1 MRTDDFDYDLPDEF
15 VAQRPAEPRD
25 SARLLVDGGT
35 EIEHRTVQDLPD
47 LLRQGDLLVVNDTRV
62 LPARLS
68 LRKATGGAAE
78 VLLLE
83 PDPADPLTWE
93 ALVRP
98 GRRIRPGASLFIEA
112 EGRAVPVV
120 QVGAELGE
128 GRRQVRL
135 IDEEVP
141 ARHGEVPLPPYV
153 REALADPERYQTVFA
168 DRPSSVAAPTAGLHL
183 TPDVLD
189 RCRQKGMGV
198 ATIELSV
205 GLGTFRPI
213 TADRID
219 DHVMHGERY
228 RVPPETVAA
237 LDRAL
242 RVVAV
247 GTTVV
252 RTLES
257 LAATGQ
263 TEGRTDLFITRG
275 HRWKTVDV
283 LLTNFHVP
291 RSSLLVMIDAFVG
304 DRWKTLYDTARAEG
318 YRFLS
323 FGDAMLVERAQLPER
338 EQ

>member
-1 MRTDDFDYDLPDEF
+1 M
-15 VAQRPAEPRD
+15 
-25 SARLLVDGGT
+25 VDRGT
-35 EIEHRTVQDLPD
+35 SLEHRTVHELPE
-47 LLRQGDLLVVNDTRV
+47 LLRRGDLLVVNDTRV
-62 LPARLS
+62 LPARLL

-98 GRRIRPGASLFIEA
+98 GRRIRPGTSLFA
-112 EGRAVPVV
+112 ETDGRATAVV
-120 QVGAELGE
+120 QVGADLGE

-135 IDEEVP
+135 TDEDVP
-141 ARHGEVPLPPYV
+141 GRHGEVPLPPYV
-153 REALADPERYQTVFA
+153 HEALADPERYQTVFA

-183 TPDVLD
+183 TPEVLD
-189 RCRQKGMGV
+189 RCRASGIEV
-198 ATIELSV
+198 ATVELSV

-213 TADRID
+213 TADDIA
-219 DHVMHGERY
+219 DHVMHSERY
-228 RVPPETVAA
+228 RVPEATIEA
-237 LDRAL
+237 LGRAD

-257 LAATGQ
+257 FAASGVA
-263 TEGRTDLFITRG
+263 EGRTELFIRRG
-275 HRWKTVDV
+275 YPWKVVDA

-304 DRWKTLYDTARAEG
+304 DRWHDIYDTAKAEG

-323 FGDAMLVERAQLPER
+323 FGDAMLLERAR
-338 EQ
+338 

>member
-1 MRTDDFDYDLPDEF
+1 MRTEDFDYDLPDER
-15 VAQRPAEPRD
+15 VAQQPAEPRD
-25 SARLLVDGGT
+25 SARLLVDRGT
-35 EIEHRTVQDLPD
+35 DVEHRTVRDLPD
-47 LLRQGDLLVVNDTRV
+47 LLREGDLLVVNDTRV
-62 LPARLS
+62 LPARLC

-98 GRRIRPGASLFIEA
+98 GRRIRPGSSLFAEA
-112 EGRAVPVV
+112 DGRAMAVV
-120 QVGAELGE
+120 QVGGDRGD

-135 IDEEVP
+135 IAEDVP
-141 ARHGEVPLPPYV
+141 SRFGEVPLPPYV

-183 TPDVLD
+183 TPEVLD
-189 RCRQKGMGV
+189 RCRQRGIEVV
-198 ATIELSV
+198 AVELSV

-213 TADRID
+213 SVDDID
-219 DHVMHGERY
+219 DHVMHEERY
-228 RVPPETVAA
+228 RVPVETLEA
-237 LDRAL
+237 LDRAQ

-252 RTLES
+252 RTLET

-263 TEGRTDLFITRG
+263 TEGRTDLFIRRG
-275 HRWKTVDV
+275 HPWKTVDV

-304 DRWKTLYDTARAEG
+304 DRWRNLYDTAQADC

-323 FGDAMLVERAQLPER
+323 FGDALLLERARLLEKR
-338 EQ
+338 